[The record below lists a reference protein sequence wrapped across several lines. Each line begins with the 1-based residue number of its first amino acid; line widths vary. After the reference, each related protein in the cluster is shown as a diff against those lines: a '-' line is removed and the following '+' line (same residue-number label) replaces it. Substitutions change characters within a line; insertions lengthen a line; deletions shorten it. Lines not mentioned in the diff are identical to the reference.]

1 MVAPSGK
8 GSHVIGRRMLTLSG
22 LSAPKVR
29 SIAKT
34 CSVQYSM
41 DFCEDGELCLWRD
54 ANFSGCFF
62 DYSIELN
69 HPNLKNAK
77 YDTCPDQKLG
87 DSISSYRNN
96 YKSYTLFLAEHPDFK
111 GYHYCVEGRASG
123 NVIPGFNDKAS
134 AAAWNDWL
142 SKEDFKC
149 NHIDQD

>member
-1 MVAPSGK
+1 VNRRSWTGVVVVLIVSFSYFLPAPAARARPVDNNG
-8 GSHVIGRRMLTLSG
+8 
-22 LSAPKVR
+22 A
-29 SIAKT
+29 
-34 CSVQYSM
+34 
-41 DFCEDGELCLWRD
+41 CEDGELCLWRD

-62 DYSIELN
+62 DWASEIN
-69 HPNLKNAK
+69 VDNLKSVK

-96 YKSYTLFLAEHPDFK
+96 YADYTLFLAEHPDFK

-134 AAAWNDWL
+134 ALAWTGTISN
-142 SKEDFKC
+142 EDFKC